1 MYHDSQQSFC
11 SAVLADLGGEQK
23 TLGGEQKTRGGEQKT
38 DHDTL
43 VLEETQRC
51 LGSPT
56 SGEVQC
62 FNQHAKKASFYLLRV
77 ELVKW

>member
-1 MYHDSQQSFC
+1 MYQDSQRSFC
-11 SAVLADLGGEQK
+11 SAGLADLGGEQK
-23 TLGGEQKTRGGEQKT
+23 TLGGEQKT

-43 VLEETQRC
+43 VLEDTQRC

-77 ELVKW
+77 ELVEW